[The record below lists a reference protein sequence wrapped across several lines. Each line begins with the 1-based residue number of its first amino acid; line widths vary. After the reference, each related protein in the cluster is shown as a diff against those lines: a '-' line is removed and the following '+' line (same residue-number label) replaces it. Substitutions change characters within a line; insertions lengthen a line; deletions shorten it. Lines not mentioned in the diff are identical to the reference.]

1 MLPIHEALPALKA
14 ALIQRNAAVLVAPPG
29 AGKTTVVPLELLA
42 EPWVGTGKIIVLE
55 PRRLAA
61 RAAAERMAATLGE
74 PVGQSV
80 GFRVRMQSK
89 VSAATRIEVVTEGVF
104 TRMILGDPELAGV
117 ACVIFDEFHERSLD
131 ADLGLALARDAQ
143 GLLRED
149 LRILVMSATLDGA
162 AVARL
167 LAPNTEGV
175 ASTIESLGRA
185 WPVETYYLGRDE
197 RLRLEDRVVRAVDRA
212 LAAEAGSLLVFLPGQ
227 GEILRTA
234 ERLNERPWRGVE
246 IAPLYGALDPR
257 DQDRAIAPAPPGQ
270 RKVVLATSIAE
281 TSLTIQGVRVVIDAG
296 LARVPRFDPASG
308 LTRLATVRVSRAAA
322 DQRRGRAGR
331 TEPGVCYR
339 LWDEA
344 ETRALPAFADP
355 EILDADLS
363 GLALD
368 LARWGAKDAAGL
380 AFLDPPPAAAFAEA
394 RALLVRLEALT
405 ADGVLTAHGQALA
418 DMPLPPRLAHMVLRA
433 AETGQAPR
441 AARIA
446 ALITERNLG
455 GRDVDLRHRLESL
468 DRDRNPRARD
478 ARALAD
484 RWAGMS
490 GKAGT
495 GDALSD
501 GLLLAFA
508 YPERVAR
515 ARGPQG
521 EFQLVSGRGAFVEPT
536 DALARETWLAVA
548 ELGGGER
555 RDRILLAAPLEEAEL
570 LIAFAHQLA
579 VEDRLEESGAGRL
592 RAKRLTRLGRLVVK
606 ETIDDNPDPALIAA
620 ALAAR
625 LRAEGVAALPW
636 GDATMAAAP
645 TPGLPPRPRPRLARP
660 FRRRPRRTPRRLA
673 DPLAVR
679 RPIAGGPQ
687 ARRPGRRAAHP
698 HPLGPAA
705 PPRRRRARPLDC
717 AHRQQLRHRL
727 RRGRRP
733 PRGPARAGGLRPH
746 RASDSGRRAP
756 DLLPPVSRPQ
766 ADPDHQGPA
775 RLLEGLLEGRA
786 VRHAWSLS
794 QARLAGRPRDR
805 HAHRPRQA
813 ARNLGR
819 RLHLHIVWMPDP
831 EADGDAVPGVDRGD
845 QHRQIDDL
853 RLAEDRGQGVVV
865 GV

>member
-1 MLPIHEALPALKA
+1 MPPSGLPIDEALPGLKA
-14 ALIQRNAAVLVAPPG
+14 ALSQASAAVLVAPPG

-42 EPWVGTGKIIVLE
+42 EPWVGAGKIVVLE

-74 PVGQSV
+74 PVGRTV

-104 TRMILGDPELAGV
+104 TRQILADPELAGV

-143 GLLRED
+143 RLLRED

-167 LAPNTEGV
+167 LDNAPV
-175 ASTIESLGRA
+175 IESLGRA
-185 WPVETYYLGRDE
+185 YPVETHYLGRDE
-197 RLRLEDRVVRAVDRA
+197 RLRLEDRAVRAVERA
-212 LAAEAGSLLVFLPGQ
+212 LAQETGSLLVFLPGQ

-234 ERLNERPWRGVE
+234 ERLAERVRPDVE

-257 DQDRAIAPAPPGQ
+257 DQDRAIAPAAPGK

-281 TSLTIQGVRVVIDAG
+281 TSLTIQGVRVVIDSG
-296 LARVPRFDPASG
+296 QARVPRFDPSSG

-331 TEPGVCYR
+331 TEAGVCYR

-344 ETRALPAFADP
+344 ETRALPAYADP

-368 LARWGAKDAAGL
+368 LARWGARDASAL

-394 RALLVRLEALT
+394 RALLLRLEALT
-405 ADGVLTAHGQALA
+405 GDGVLTAHGRALA
-418 DMPLPPRLAHMVLRA
+418 DMPLAPRLAHMVLKA
-433 AETGQAPR
+433 AGTGQAPR

-455 GRDVDLRHRLESL
+455 GRDVDLRHRLEAF
-468 DRDRNPRARD
+468 DRDRSPRARD
-478 ARALAD
+478 AKALAD
-484 RWAGMS
+484 RWAGLTARA
-490 GKAGT
+490 GKGEP
-495 GDALSD
+495 LSD

-555 RDRILLAAPLEEAEL
+555 RDRILLAAPLDEAEL
-570 LIAFAHQLA
+570 LAAFYGQLTT
-579 VEDRLEESGAGRL
+579 EDRLEESGAGRL
-592 RAKRLTRLGRLVVK
+592 RAKRLTRLGRLVVR
-606 ETIDDNPDPALIAA
+606 ETVDDNPDPALIAG
-620 ALAAR
+620 ALADR
-625 LRAEGVAALPW
+625 VRAEGVGGLPW
-636 GDATMAAAP
+636 GEAAAALRQRLAFLRAGDAAWPDLSDAALVDRLEAWLEPLLSGVRSLAALKADALEGALRSLIPWDLQRRLDTQAPARWTAP
-645 TPGLPPRPRPRLARP
+645 TGNSFAIDYAAEAGPTVEVRVQEVYGLKEHPSVAGLPL
-660 FRRRPRRTPRRLA
+660 TL
-673 DPLAVR
+673 
-679 RPIAGGPQ
+679 
-687 ARRPGRRAAHP
+687 
-698 HPLGPAA
+698 
-705 PPRRRRARPLDC
+705 
-717 AHRQQLRHRL
+717 
-727 RRGRRP
+727 
-733 PRGPARAGGLRPH
+733 
-746 RASDSGRRAP
+746 S
-756 DLLPPVSRPQ
+756 LLSP
-766 ADPDHQGPA
+766 
-775 RLLEGLLEGRA
+775 
-786 VRHAWSLS
+786 
-794 QARLAGRPRDR
+794 
-805 HAHRPRQA
+805 AHRPVQTTKDLPGFWTGSWKDVRA
-813 ARNLGR
+813 DMRGRYPKHLWPEDPANAEPTARAK
-819 RLHLHIVWMPDP
+819 P
-831 EADGDAVPGVDRGD
+831 RGT
-845 QHRQIDDL
+845 
-853 RLAEDRGQGVVV
+853 
-865 GV
+865 